1 MEIRMCISFLRA
13 KARGISAFALTCLI
27 GTALLSMVA
36 GCQSKPSPHPQT
48 AQGKQNSAEVLPPP
62 SKSPDKSPDELLID
76 SVEKYCAAVEEHGGK
91 KEADFIVG
99 VSSQGSANSNGW
111 RLFHSENELQKTWEE
126 EGNKDAAFVWLNQGK
141 INSTNFTLQSGS
153 GDWALYTHH
162 CFRQDGTVARI
173 ESELRTFN
181 GNMIARRKWIFDP
194 NGEKKKFTEE
204 FLDLNTEKPKQPD
217 ADFEDRETPL
227 CRKVTDL
234 PFYGI
239 FQSKGRLQ
247 GSPTKDEKLP

>member
-1 MEIRMCISFLRA
+1 VEIRMCISFLRA
-13 KARGISAFALTCLI
+13 KARRIFTFALTCLI

-36 GCQSKPSPHPQT
+36 GCQSKPSPHSPT
-48 AQGKQNSAEVLPPP
+48 AQVKQNSAEVPPPP
-62 SKSPDKSPDELLID
+62 SKSPDELLID
-76 SVEKYCAAVEEHGGK
+76 SVEKYCATVEEHGGK
-91 KEADFIVG
+91 REPDFIVG

-111 RLFHSENELQKTWEE
+111 KLFHSENELQKAWEA
-126 EGNKDAAFVWLNQGK
+126 EGNNDAAFVWLNQGK

-194 NGEKKKFTEE
+194 SGVKKKFTEE

-227 CRKVTDL
+227 YRNVMEL
-234 PFYGI
+234 PFYKA
-239 FQSKGRLQ
+239 FQPNGQLQ
-247 GSPTKDEKLP
+247 GSPTKDEKSP